1 MNFSRNTL
9 REMIREELERVI
21 EVSNPDKTYE
31 PPSPKSLML
40 DRPTQHGG
48 WPEGEYDPPVNKQ
61 ILDWLKDMGLA

>member
-9 REMIREELERVI
+9 RKMIREELERAL